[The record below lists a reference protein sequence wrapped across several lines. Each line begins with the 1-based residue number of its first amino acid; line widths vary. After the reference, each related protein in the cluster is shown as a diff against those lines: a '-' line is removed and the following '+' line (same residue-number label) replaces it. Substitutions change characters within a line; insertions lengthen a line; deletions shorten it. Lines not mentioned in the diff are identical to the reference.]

1 MPKSAEQCEAIREK
15 MRKRILDSSLIYF
28 AKHGYSGTKISDLA
42 KFIGIGQGTFYSY
55 FSSKEDMFK
64 QIFNME
70 TDSNRENLIK
80 LQNAP
85 LSAAEKIILLSG
97 HMIEAIKNDSPMIYM
112 FALNIQIGKEESF
125 ENSFAKAYEE
135 TPDNILS
142 RIIAHGQQEGTVV
155 DGNPDELADFYWS
168 MIHTIAIKKVF
179 NNQHKIFE
187 ARWLARLLLKD

>member
-1 MPKSAEQCEAIREK
+1 MPKSAEQCEAIRDK

-85 LSAAEKIILLSG
+85 LSAAEKIALLSE
-97 HMIEAIKNDSPMIYM
+97 HMIESIRNDSPLIYM
-112 FALNIQIGKEESF
+112 FALNLQIAKGTNFNNLFTKSF
-125 ENSFAKAYEE
+125 EEIPNQ
-135 TPDNILS
+135 ILS
-142 RIIAHGQQEGTVV
+142 QIIAAGQQQGTVV
-155 DGNPDELADFYWS
+155 DGNPDELSDFYWS
-168 MIHTIAIKKVF
+168 MVHTIAIKKVF
-179 NNQHKIFE
+179 NNQHKILE
-187 ARWLARLLLKD
+187 SKWLARLLLKD